1 MPVDTADIPADKMEH
16 YRDRLKRAFDVEG
29 ACEVEL
35 DSGESVLVPEG
46 WWHSA
51 EGLSTGVGV
60 NAWFR

>member
-1 MPVDTADIPADKMEH
+1 MER
-16 YRDRLKRAFDVEG
+16 YRDRLKRAFDVDG
-29 ACEVEL
+29 ACEVVLGE
-35 DSGESVLVPEG
+35 GESVLVPEG